1 MVAGNVEPQQLKNCK
16 DLIMKLE
23 VKYIFPTS
31 SSSVD
36 FYNYQLPEGLEM
48 RNILAH
54 GIRMQKN
61 PQTRVNIFWIFMDI
75 YGVMSVHIAP
85 LHGHFMI
92 FRNHLFICVYL
103 CMCSILIYYCL
114 YIYNICIYI
123 YIYMY
128 IYVHIHLQ
136 SVNLLALCNK

>member
-31 SSSVD
+31 SSSVN
-36 FYNYQLPEGLEM
+36 FYNYQLAEGLEM
-48 RNILAH
+48 RNVLAR
-54 GIRMQKN
+54 GITMHK

-92 FRNHLFICVYL
+92 FRNHLFMCVYL
-103 CMCSILIYYCL
+103 CMCSVLIHYCL
-114 YIYNICIYI
+114 YIYKYIYVYIYI
-123 YIYMY
+123 YI
-128 IYVHIHLQ
+128 HTHTHTHTHT
-136 SVNLLALCNK
+136 LAIC

>member
-31 SSSVD
+31 SSSVN
-36 FYNYQLPEGLEM
+36 FHNYQLAEGLEM
-48 RNILAH
+48 RNILAR
-54 GIRMQKN
+54 GIRMHK

-85 LHGHFMI
+85 LYGHFMI
-92 FRNHLFICVYL
+92 FRNHLFMCVYL
-103 CMCSILIYYCL
+103 CMCSVLIHYCL
-114 YIYNICIYI
+114 YIYKYIYVYIYI
-123 YIYMY
+123 YI
-128 IYVHIHLQ
+128 HTNTHTHTHT
-136 SVNLLALCNK
+136 LAIC